1 MTLSG
6 GLALNPALVA
16 ADHAEIYARD
26 GMVQIGDFL
35 TRESAEWLATALEQ
49 ATPWRLALSHQGRG
63 QLLKAEDARVLGAA
77 ELQRRVGLA
86 AADAS
91 SGFAF
96 VYQAYPIISAMLDGE
111 NPGHPTHVL
120 AEFFNSPAFLAFA
133 RAVTGEANLTKI
145 DAQATCFQPG
155 NFLTLHD
162 DTGDGERRAAY
173 TLGLTREWRGD
184 WGGQLLFHDEAGD
197 VVRGFKPRF
206 NAWTV
211 FRTPQLHS
219 VSQVANYAT
228 QSRLTVTGW
237 LRDDPPYK
245 PG

>member
-1 MTLSG
+1 MTPAG

-16 ADHAEIYARD
+16 ADHADIYARD
-26 GMVQIGDFL
+26 GMVQIGDFF
-35 TRESAEWLATALEQ
+35 TEDSAEWLATALEQ
-49 ATPWRLALSHQGRG
+49 ATPWRLAVSQQTRG
-63 QLLKAEDARVLGAA
+63 QMLTADDARALGTA
-77 ELQRRVGLA
+77 ELQRRVA
-86 AADAS
+86 AATADAA

-96 VYQAYPIISAMLDGE
+96 VYQAYPIISALLDGE

-120 AEFFNSPAFLAFA
+120 AEFFNSPAFLSFA
-133 RAVTGEANLTKI
+133 RAVTGEAGLTKI

-184 WGGQLLFHDEAGD
+184 WGGQLLFHDDDGD

-219 VSQVANYAT
+219 VSQVANYAARP
-228 QSRLTVTGW
+228 RLTVTGW
-237 LRDDPPYK
+237 LRDDAPYK

>member
-1 MTLSG
+1 MIPKG

-16 ADHAEIYARD
+16 ADHAVVYARD

-35 TRESAEWLATALEQ
+35 TQESAEWLASTLEQ
-49 ATPWRLALSHQGRG
+49 ATPWQLALSQKGKG
-63 QLLKAEDARVLGAA
+63 QMLKVADAHTLGAQ
-77 ELQRRVGLA
+77 ELQRRIAAA
-86 AADAS
+86 AADAA

-96 VYQAYPIISAMLDGE
+96 VYQAYPMISAMLDGQD
-111 NPGHPTHVL
+111 PGHPTHALV
-120 AEFFNSPAFLAFA
+120 EFFNSPAFLTFA
-133 RAVTGEANLTKI
+133 RTVTGEAGLTKI

-162 DTGDGERRAAY
+162 DEGDGERRAAY

-184 WGGQLLFHDEAGD
+184 WGGQLLFHDEGGD
-197 VVRGFKPRF
+197 VLRGFKPRF

-219 VSQVANYAT
+219 VSQVANYAAKP
-228 QSRLTVTGW
+228 RLTVTGW
-237 LRDDPPYK
+237 LRDDPAYK
-245 PG
+245 PV